1 MMDMDVEVNIVN
13 VDMVNGTVHNLVYR
27 YLALE
32 RLAREEELLVEVEE
46 EPEVEMEA
54 EMEVEMEID
63 EQDMIIP
70 LTQTWSWVPGDGV
83 SVEALMQEDADAR
96 FNEGDQYRFS
106 VQQLMEDDAAERF
119 N

>member
-1 MMDMDVEVNIVN
+1 MWMWTRK
-13 VDMVNGTVHNLVYR
+13 VNGTVCSLVYR

-32 RLAREEELLVEVEE
+32 RLARDEELLVEVEE
-46 EPEVEMEA
+46 ELEV

-70 LTQTWSWVPGDGV
+70 LTQTWSWVPDSGDGV
-83 SVEALMQEDADAR
+83 SVEALME
-96 FNEGDQYRFS
+96 E
-106 VQQLMEDDAAERF
+106 DAAERF